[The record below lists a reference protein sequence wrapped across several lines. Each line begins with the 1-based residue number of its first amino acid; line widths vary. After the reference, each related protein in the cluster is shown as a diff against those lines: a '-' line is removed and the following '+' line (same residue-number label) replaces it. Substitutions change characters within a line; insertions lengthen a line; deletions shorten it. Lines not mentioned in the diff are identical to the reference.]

1 MCYNYKCN
9 KEVFI
14 MTFNELIEKFYN
26 NPEDCI
32 NPCEQFECQYDC
44 ENCLYNKLV
53 IFVENLL
60 DK

>member
-1 MCYNYKCN
+1 
-9 KEVFI
+9 